1 MARRRAA
8 RPAAPPRTVLIPPR
22 QHCWVE
28 SDAFDRTLVAELI
41 ADSPS
46 LGAVVEAGGRLVPH
60 FRELVED
67 VFCLLYKLEPRFRPE
82 DAVGPAAALNRRLL
96 QELVGHAALAVL
108 RTETQLDDAQAAL
121 ATLLVAERLVA
132 LLKSE
137 ALLPRGDLLDLWDL
151 ARQEE
156 EVRARGEEA
165 QNLDQTTLDRATGE
179 EADPAAA
186 DAAKR
191 ARAKVGD
198 AAQVAEARLRQKAK
212 NVAGRL
218 AEMPPRGRDALP
230 AAAAAAIPQL
240 GQARENAQAWGTGL
254 GAGGRTS
261 PGKQMELG
269 RRLATNPKLKRLAQL
284 VGRMR
289 AQAAALRRKT
299 LERASEEVFDVRF
312 GRDLERLLPP
322 ELVALRHPLLRKDFA
337 RRLVEGRLLAY
348 SLRGT
353 DERGRGPMIVCL
365 DGSGSMAG
373 DKELWSKAVALTLLE
388 IARRQ
393 RRLFRFIGFSSPETP
408 LFVRDLNPREHWEV
422 RMDRV
427 MDVAEYFPGGGTDFE
442 TPLSAAVECLG
453 AARYRRGDVVLIT
466 DGECEVSPAWQEGFL
481 ADKKRL
487 DFSLYSILIDV
498 GPSATGTLAALSDR
512 VTAVSQLTDEGARD
526 LFIRL

>member
-1 MARRRAA
+1 M
-8 RPAAPPRTVLIPPR
+8 
-22 QHCWVE
+22 
-28 SDAFDRTLVAELI
+28 
-41 ADSPS
+41 
-46 LGAVVEAGGRLVPH
+46 PH
-60 FRELVED
+60 FAELVED
-67 VFCLLYKLEPRFRPE
+67 VFCLLYKLEPRFRAPA
-82 DAVGPAAALNRRLL
+82 DVGPAAALNRTLL
-96 QELVGHAALAVL
+96 RQLDEHATLTVL
-108 RTETQLDDAQAAL
+108 RAETQLDEAQAGL

-132 LLKSE
+132 ELKSE
-137 ALLPRGDLLDLWDL
+137 TVLPRGDLLDLWDL

-156 EVRARGEEA
+156 EVRQRGEEVER
-165 QNLDQTTLDRATGE
+165 QDREPGASQDGE
-179 EADPAAA
+179 T
-186 DAAKR
+186 R
-191 ARAKVGD
+191 ARLGN
-198 AAQVAEARLRQKAK
+198 AAQVAEARLRQKAQ

-218 AEMPPRGRDALP
+218 GEMPARARDVLP
-230 AAAAAAIPQL
+230 HAAAAAIPAL
-240 GQARENAQAWGTGL
+240 EQARENAQAWGTGL

-269 RRLATNPKLKRLAQL
+269 RRLATNPKLKRLAAL

-289 AQAAALRRKT
+289 EHAATLRRKS
-299 LERASEEVFDVRF
+299 LERASEEVFSVRL
-312 GRDLERLLPP
+312 GGDLERLLPP
-322 ELVALRHPLLRKDFA
+322 ELVALRHPVLRKDFA
-337 RRLVEGRLLAY
+337 RRLVEGRLLSYA
-348 SLRGT
+348 LRGA

-408 LFVRDLNPREHWEV
+408 LFVRDLNPREHWEI

-442 TPLSAAVECLG
+442 TPLSAARDCLG

-466 DGECEVSPAWQEGFL
+466 DGECQVSPDWQTLFL

-512 VTAVSQLTDEGARD
+512 VTAVSKLTDDGARE
-526 LFIRL
+526 LFLKI